1 MLAFWIVGGVGVALF
16 LVTFVFG
23 ELLDGVLDGVD
34 FTGGFLSTAAVA
46 GFAAAFGIVGGIA
59 MSMGAPLLLAVVVG
73 VVAGAAIGAVGGLTT
88 KVVKNTPTDRAPGAD
103 DLVGARGVVVS
114 AIGDGAYGEVLV
126 RVGGHRQKYN
136 ARSESGAIA
145 VGSDVLVTDSLSS
158 SSVRVRAL

>member
-1 MLAFWIVGGVGVALF
+1 MLAFWIVGGLGVVL
-16 LVTFVFG
+16 LLLTFVVGDLF
-23 ELLDGVLDGVD
+23 DGVLDGVD
-34 FTGGFLSTAAVA
+34 FTGRFLSTAAVA
-46 GFAAAFGIVGGIA
+46 GFAAAFGIAGAVA
-59 MSMGAPLLLAVVVG
+59 MSMGAPLVLAVVVG
-73 VVAGAAIGAVGGLTT
+73 VVAGAAMGAVGGLTT
-88 KVVKNTPTDRAPGAD
+88 KVVSNTPTDRAPGAD

-126 RVGGHRQKYN
+126 RIGGHRQKYN